1 MAVPL
6 KDIVVLVVVELRQLE
21 YLRNGGL
28 VEMVVMVVVYLFREH
43 LLITPEVG
51 VVMDIRLH
59 PLVRQL
65 VVLVVVETEEIRHH

>member
-43 LLITPEVG
+43 LLITLEVG